1 METADMA
8 SITFEVE
15 CEVDGVVQGPEP
27 DVGIMGPWIEDV
39 DISSV
44 MIQVYDA
51 ESANRLGRPIWR
63 SVDLLDGLD
72 TAARRQVVLNI
83 HAAFR
88 DQIEGV
94 ILADA

>member
-1 METADMA
+1 MA

-15 CEVDGVVQGPEP
+15 CEVEGVVLRDDPVPGARY
-27 DVGIMGPWIEDV
+27 VEDA

-63 SVDLLDGLD
+63 SDDMLEGLD

-88 DQIEGV
+88 DQIEDA